1 MCRPER
7 GQTGWLGGD
16 AGQPSSPRLPG
27 GCPRCK
33 TARPA
38 SWGPCESL
46 VNGPV
51 MALGTC
57 SAVPSSFSHALL
69 AWQLSRAALSVPC
82 PLPASSTAS
91 MVSVEW
97 PPRGSG
103 GPSRVM
109 CGQPSAGASL
119 VSQPGL
125 SDGQPTG
132 QPVSQDTATG
142 ARCSGIWELRLC
154 PF

>member
-1 MCRPER
+1 
-7 GQTGWLGGD
+7 
-16 AGQPSSPRLPG
+16 
-27 GCPRCK
+27 
-33 TARPA
+33 
-38 SWGPCESL
+38 
-46 VNGPV
+46 
-51 MALGTC
+51 MALRTC

-91 MVSVEW
+91 VVSVEW

-132 QPVSQDTATG
+132 QPVSQDTQPQGHDALEFGSYACVLSELIVTYSQG
-142 ARCSGIWELRLC
+142 GHCPLCTHMPGGGIIASHWSTVFTVASYLER
-154 PF
+154 